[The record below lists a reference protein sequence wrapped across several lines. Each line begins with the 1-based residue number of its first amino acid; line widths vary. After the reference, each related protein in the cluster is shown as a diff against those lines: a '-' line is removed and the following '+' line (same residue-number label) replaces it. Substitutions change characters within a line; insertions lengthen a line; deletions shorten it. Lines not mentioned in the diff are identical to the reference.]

1 MLGTCSDSLMVSA
14 ARAVRVGLRFYRLVQ
29 QVVEVGP
36 VPCNR
41 LADGTE
47 RPDRHEYFPLERSG

>member
-1 MLGTCSDSLMVSA
+1 MVSA

-36 VPCNR
+36 VPYNR
-41 LADGTE
+41 LADATE